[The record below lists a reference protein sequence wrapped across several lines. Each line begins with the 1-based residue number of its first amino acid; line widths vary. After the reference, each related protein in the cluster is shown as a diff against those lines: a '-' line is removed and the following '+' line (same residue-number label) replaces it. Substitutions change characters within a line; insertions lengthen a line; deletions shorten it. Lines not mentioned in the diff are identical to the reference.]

1 MMVTNIISNPTDT
14 ITLHADK
21 WAPITKVPKKPGTT
35 YFVSV
40 YLHVS
45 SGSITVHG
53 SLKHISSDQRVSYR
67 LTASESSTM
76 SILYTVESGN
86 PTVTVTNMLCC
97 TLDEYLANKTLLD
110 SIKYFDGDTM
120 PRA

>member
-14 ITLHADK
+14 ITLHADG
-21 WAPITKVPKKPGTT
+21 WTSITKVPKKPGTT

-45 SGSITVHG
+45 GGSITVNG
-53 SLKHISSDQRVSYR
+53 SLKHISSDQRVSYN

-76 SILYTVESGN
+76 GILYTVESGN

-97 TLDEYLANKTLLD
+97 TLDEYQANKTLLD
-110 SIKYFDGDTM
+110 SIGYFDGDTM
-120 PRA
+120 PLA

>member
-45 SGSITVHG
+45 SGSITVNG

-67 LTASESSTM
+67 LTASKSSTM